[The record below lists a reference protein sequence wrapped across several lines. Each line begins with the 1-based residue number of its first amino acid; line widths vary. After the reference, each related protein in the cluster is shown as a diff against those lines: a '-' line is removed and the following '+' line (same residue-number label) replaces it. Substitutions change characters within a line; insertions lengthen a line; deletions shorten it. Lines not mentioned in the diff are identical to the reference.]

1 LVNNNTKISSNKSF
15 GVVFFIFFLI
25 ISLWPLLDN
34 GEIRVWALVLSVIF
48 IALGLLKPYLLT
60 PLNRIWTRFGFFLGS
75 FISPIVMGI
84 LFFFIVTPTGFL
96 MRIFSKN
103 FMNLKK
109 DNNKTY
115 WINSNDRKSQM
126 KDQF

>member
-1 LVNNNTKISSNKSF
+1 MIKNNTKISSNKGF
-15 GVVFFIFFLI
+15 GVVFFIFFLV

-34 GEIRVWALVLSVIF
+34 EEIRVWALAVSVVF
-48 IALGLLKPYLLT
+48 ITLGMLKPYLLT

-75 FISPIVMGI
+75 FVSPIVMGI
-84 LFFFIVTPTGFL
+84 LFFAIVTPTGFL
-96 MRIFSKN
+96 MRIFSKD

-109 DNNKTY
+109 NNDTSY
-115 WINSNDRKSQM
+115 WINSNDRISQM

>member
-1 LVNNNTKISSNKSF
+1 MKRDKIKISSNKSF
-15 GVVFFIFFLI
+15 GIVFFIFFLI
-25 ISLWPLLDN
+25 VSFWPLLNN
-34 GEIRVWALVLSVIF
+34 GEIRFWALVLSGAF
-48 IALGLLKPYLLT
+48 IVLGLLKPHLLT
-60 PLNRIWTRFGFFLGS
+60 PLNIIWTRFGLFLGG

-84 LFFFIVTPTGFL
+84 IFFIIVTPTGFL
-96 MRIFSKN
+96 MRIFSKD

-109 DNNKTY
+109 NNDKSY

>member
-1 LVNNNTKISSNKSF
+1 MVKNNTKISSNKSF
-15 GVVFFIFFLI
+15 GVVFFIFFLV

-34 GEIRVWALVLSVIF
+34 GEIRVWALVFSVVF

-84 LFFFIVTPTGFL
+84 LFFAIVTPTGFL
-96 MRIFSKN
+96 MRIFSKD

-109 DNNKTY
+109 NNDKSY

>member
-1 LVNNNTKISSNKSF
+1 MVKNNTKISSNKSF
-15 GVVFFIFFLI
+15 GVVFFIFFLV

-34 GEIRVWALVLSVIF
+34 EKIRVWALALSIVF
-48 IALGLLKPYLLT
+48 ITLGMLKPYLLT
-60 PLNRIWTRFGFFLGS
+60 PLNRIWARFGFFLGS

-84 LFFFIVTPTGFL
+84 LFFAIVTPTGFL
-96 MRIFSKN
+96 MRIFSKD

-109 DNNKTY
+109 NNDKSY

>member
-1 LVNNNTKISSNKSF
+1 MNNNNQKIASNKSF
-15 GVVFFIFFLI
+15 GIVFFIFFLI
-25 ISLWPLLDN
+25 ISLWPLLN
-34 GEIRVWALVLSVIF
+34 NEEIRVWALAVSVVF
-48 IALGLLKPYLLT
+48 ITLVMLKPYLLT

-84 LFFFIVTPTGFL
+84 LFFAIVTPTGFL
-96 MRIFSKN
+96 MRIFSKD

-109 DNNKTY
+109 NNDKSY

>member
-1 LVNNNTKISSNKSF
+1 MNNNDQKIASNKSF
-15 GVVFFIFFLI
+15 GIVFFIFFLI

-34 GEIRVWALVLSVIF
+34 GEIRIWALILSGVLIT
-48 IALGLLKPYLLT
+48 LGLFKPYILA
-60 PLNRIWTRFGFFLGS
+60 PLNKIWARFGFFLGS

-84 LFFFIVTPTGFL
+84 LFFAIVTPTGFL
-96 MRIFSKN
+96 MRIFSKD

-109 DNNKTY
+109 NNDKSY

>member
-15 GVVFFIFFLI
+15 GLVFFIFFLI

-34 GEIRVWALVLSVIF
+34 GEIRVWALVLSGVF
-48 IALGLLKPYLLT
+48 ITLAMLNSYLLT
-60 PLNRIWTRFGFFLGS
+60 PLNRIWARFGFFLGS

-84 LFFFIVTPTGFL
+84 LFFVIVTPTGFL

-103 FMNLKK
+103 FMNLRK
-109 DNNKTY
+109 NNDKSY
-115 WINSNDRKSQM
+115 WIKSNDRKSQM

>member
-1 LVNNNTKISSNKSF
+1 MVNNNTKISSNKSF

>member
-1 LVNNNTKISSNKSF
+1 MVNNNTKISSNKSF
-15 GVVFFIFFLI
+15 GLVFFIFFLI

-34 GEIRVWALVLSVIF
+34 GEIRVWALVLSGVF
-48 IALGLLKPYLLT
+48 ITLAMLNSYLLT
-60 PLNRIWTRFGFFLGS
+60 PLNRIWARFGFFLGS

-84 LFFFIVTPTGFL
+84 LFFVIVTPTGFL

-103 FMNLKK
+103 FMNLRK
-109 DNNKTY
+109 NNDKSY
-115 WINSNDRKSQM
+115 WIKSNDRKSQM

>member
-1 LVNNNTKISSNKSF
+1 LDNNSKKISSNKSF

-34 GEIRVWALVLSVIF
+34 GEIRVWALLLSIIF
-48 IALGLLKPYLLT
+48 IILSMLKPYLLT
-60 PLNRIWTRFGFFLGS
+60 PLNRIWARFGFFLGS
-75 FISPIVMGI
+75 FISPIIMGI
-84 LFFFIVTPTGFL
+84 LFFVIVTPTGFL
-96 MRIFSKN
+96 MRTFSKN

-109 DNNKTY
+109 NNNRSY
-115 WINSNDRKSQM
+115 WVKSNDRKSQM